1 MILKSVSGSSLS
13 PVWILF
19 VAMHKASYQNANK
32 IITPKALTI
41 YKQSVSIKL
50 ANGGEIS
57 EGTIAFAPAGR
68 NERVLAKHSKTKRAD
83 HEPTYPRHSVE
94 LDKPAERHI
103 KAASSPQAEEV
114 NAMEKTV
121 TVKMDLS
128 ELESALDRLQE
139 KADRLKS
146 TLAEV
151 KISAGKLE
159 NEARI

>member
-1 MILKSVSGSSLS
+1 MRIKKPPTGSG
-13 PVWILF
+13 
-19 VAMHKASYQNANK
+19 Q
-32 IITPKALTI
+32 
-41 YKQSVSIKL
+41 
-50 ANGGEIS
+50 
-57 EGTIAFAPAGR
+57 
-68 NERVLAKHSKTKRAD
+68 
-83 HEPTYPRHSVE
+83 
-94 LDKPAERHI
+94 
-103 KAASSPQAEEV
+103 EEV

-159 NEARI
+159 SEARI

>member
-1 MILKSVSGSSLS
+1 MTQRLT
-13 PVWILF
+13 
-19 VAMHKASYQNANK
+19 AAHK
-32 IITPKALTI
+32 
-41 YKQSVSIKL
+41 
-50 ANGGEIS
+50 
-57 EGTIAFAPAGR
+57 
-68 NERVLAKHSKTKRAD
+68 
-83 HEPTYPRHSVE
+83 
-94 LDKPAERHI
+94 

>member
-1 MILKSVSGSSLS
+1 MR
-13 PVWILF
+13 
-19 VAMHKASYQNANK
+19 
-32 IITPKALTI
+32 
-41 YKQSVSIKL
+41 IK
-50 ANGGEIS
+50 
-57 EGTIAFAPAGR
+57 
-68 NERVLAKHSKTKRAD
+68 
-83 HEPTYPRHSVE
+83 
-94 LDKPAERHI
+94 
-103 KAASSPQAEEV
+103 KAAHGERAEEV

>member
-1 MILKSVSGSSLS
+1 M
-13 PVWILF
+13 
-19 VAMHKASYQNANK
+19 
-32 IITPKALTI
+32 
-41 YKQSVSIKL
+41 
-50 ANGGEIS
+50 
-57 EGTIAFAPAGR
+57 
-68 NERVLAKHSKTKRAD
+68 
-83 HEPTYPRHSVE
+83 E

>member
-1 MILKSVSGSSLS
+1 MTVLS
-13 PVWILF
+13 KK
-19 VAMHKASYQNANK
+19 AHK
-32 IITPKALTI
+32 
-41 YKQSVSIKL
+41 
-50 ANGGEIS
+50 
-57 EGTIAFAPAGR
+57 
-68 NERVLAKHSKTKRAD
+68 KTARR
-83 HEPTYPRHSVE
+83 E
-94 LDKPAERHI
+94 
-103 KAASSPQAEEV
+103 QAEEV

-146 TLAEV
+146 TLAEI

>member
-1 MILKSVSGSSLS
+1 M
-13 PVWILF
+13 
-19 VAMHKASYQNANK
+19 
-32 IITPKALTI
+32 TI

-114 NAMEKTV
+114 NVMEKTV

-128 ELESALDRLQE
+128 ELESTLDRLQE

-151 KISAGKLE
+151 RISAGKLE

>member
-1 MILKSVSGSSLS
+1 MNLHRRTSRNVPIPAKKV
-13 PVWILF
+13 
-19 VAMHKASYQNANK
+19 HKTAN
-32 IITPKALTI
+32 
-41 YKQSVSIKL
+41 
-50 ANGGEIS
+50 
-57 EGTIAFAPAGR
+57 
-68 NERVLAKHSKTKRAD
+68 
-83 HEPTYPRHSVE
+83 
-94 LDKPAERHI
+94 
-103 KAASSPQAEEV
+103 SPQAEEV

-146 TLAEV
+146 TLAEI